1 MTRSIEALPRADF
14 SPRAWGTCA
23 PSLWGVKEGNLYDQ
37 IYRGSASSGL
47 QSAYKNAPTGRTN
60 SALIIT
66 QGFNPGYRAGR
77 EAETGGGREAETG
90 AGREAETGAGPW
102 PPPATKNRKPL

>member
-60 SALIIT
+60 SAPIIT
-66 QGFNPGYRAGR
+66 QGFNPGMSGHNHPLLWRPQPWG
-77 EAETGGGREAETG
+77 TG
-90 AGREAETGAGPW
+90 APRPGLQSRY
-102 PPPATKNRKPL
+102 KLVPL